1 MKIRI
6 ALMMGVLVGP
16 VLASG
21 VASAA
26 PGESGAKSFRF
37 QGTVGQQVDAQT
49 APGGQV
55 LLRHVGNPAP
65 AGYSHDYQWATPAVD
80 TRPELGPV
88 TFTGTLDLRTAKAND
103 FALIGLVDKAQL
115 AAGQPGE
122 QDGAYIYVYVTPD
135 GQTVVLGL
143 SDGNAGGG
151 ELVQTFNRIPLALF
165 GKKGLTFTVDGTRTG
180 ASCGAATTELS
191 TADGCLTLAVDGLPT
206 LVDSYGTI
214 TTGNADPGTEF
225 GSDGV
230 PGYDG
235 FGVVPT
241 GIVYNLAVS
250 PARVR
255 R

>member
-6 ALMMGVLVGP
+6 ALMMGALVGP
-16 VLASG
+16 VLTTG

-26 PGESGAKSFRF
+26 PGEPGAKSFRF

-88 TFTGTLDLRTAKAND
+88 TFTGTLDLRTAKAGD

-143 SDGNAGGG
+143 SDGDDGG
-151 ELVQTFNRIPLALF
+151 ELVQTAHSIPLASF
-165 GKKGLTFTVDGTRTG
+165 GVRRLTFTVDGTRTG
-180 ASCGAATTELS
+180 ASCGAATPAELA